1 MGVLSNIGPKEV
13 FEHFEALS
21 MVPRRTFKNEKIGEF
36 CMEFAQ
42 KHNLWSH
49 QDEAGNVYIKKP
61 GTAGYE
67 DSEPVI
73 MQGHM
78 DMVATKVVG
87 SDHDFDNDPLDLFV
101 DGDLIGAKD
110 TTLGG
115 DDGFAL
121 AFTMA
126 VLASTDIPHPPIEA
140 VFTVDEE
147 IGMGGAK
154 AVDTSLLEGKM
165 LMNLDG
171 EAEGE
176 FTVGC
181 AGGVIC
187 DVSVPFVKT
196 SVTGKS
202 VTIKVRDLL
211 GGHSGG
217 DIQLQRG
224 NAHKLMGRLLYL
236 LSKDY
241 KFNLVSI
248 EGGSGA
254 NVIAQFSTAEVIV
267 EAGKADDF
275 AARVEELGKV
285 FYDEFFGSEP
295 NFNIHAE
302 VSGEVTAEAMDDA
315 STKNV
320 IAFVYGT
327 PNAVQTYDRAIEGA
341 VESSLNGGVIVTTDN
356 EIKVSYQVR
365 SSVDSKLDEMMDRL
379 QLWCD
384 MVGGSIE
391 VTGSYPAW
399 AYKADSKLRPICIN
413 AYEKLSGKDAIIIN
427 SHGGLEGGIL
437 MGSKPELDIVNL
449 GPNLTGVHTADER
462 MSISSVARTWEL
474 IKEILKNCK

>member
-1 MGVLSNIGPKEV
+1 MGVLSNIEPKEV

-21 MVPRRTFKNEKIGEF
+21 MVPRRTFKNEKIGAF
-36 CMEFAQ
+36 CIKFAED
-42 KHNLWSH
+42 HGLWH
-49 QDEAGNVYIKKP
+49 MMDDAGNVIIKKP

-67 DSEPVI
+67 DAEPVI
-73 MQGHM
+73 LQGHM
-78 DMVATKVVG
+78 DMVATKTVD
-87 SDHDFDNDPLDLFV
+87 SDHDFDNDPLELFV
-101 DGDLIGAKD
+101 NGDLIGAKD

-115 DDGFAL
+115 DDGYAL
-121 AFTMA
+121 AFAMA

-147 IGMGGAK
+147 IGMGGSK
-154 AVDTSLLEGKM
+154 ALDTSLLDGK
-165 LMNLDG
+165 LLLNLDG

-181 AGGVIC
+181 AGGIIC
-187 DVSVPFVKT
+187 DVTVPFAKT
-196 SVTGKS
+196 GISGKA
-202 VTIKVRDLL
+202 VTIKIRDLL

-241 KFNLVSI
+241 KFNLVNL

-254 NVIAQFSTAEVIV
+254 NVITQFSTAELIV
-267 EAGKADDF
+267 EADKAE
-275 AARVEELGKV
+275 ALEARVEELGKV

-295 NFNIHAE
+295 DFNVHAE
-302 VSGEVTAEAMDDA
+302 LGDDVTADAMDDA
-315 STKNV
+315 GTKNV

-327 PNAVQTYDRAIEGA
+327 PDAVQTYDRAIEGA
-341 VESSLNGGVIVTTDN
+341 VESSLNGGVIVTTES
-356 EIKVSYQVR
+356 EIKVSYQLR

-399 AYKADSKLRPICIN
+399 AYRADSKLRPLCISAYEEMFGKEAIVIN
-413 AYEKLSGKDAIIIN
+413 A
-427 SHGGLEGGIL
+427 HGGLEGGIL
-437 MGSKPELDIVNL
+437 MGSKPELDIVNF

-474 IKEILKNCK
+474 LKAILKACK